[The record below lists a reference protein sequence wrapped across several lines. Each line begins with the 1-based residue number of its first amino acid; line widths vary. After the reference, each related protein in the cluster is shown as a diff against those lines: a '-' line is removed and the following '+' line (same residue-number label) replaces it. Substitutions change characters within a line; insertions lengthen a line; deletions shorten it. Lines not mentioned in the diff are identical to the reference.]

1 MKSKL
6 IMLQESGQAIWLDFI
21 RRSFLNDGGFD
32 KLIDQGIRGV
42 TSNPSIFEKA
52 IATNDEYDADIRELA
67 AANKETMEIYE
78 AVAIADIQQAA
89 DMLRPLYDSSQ
100 GGDGFVSLE
109 VSPTL
114 AHDTEGTI
122 ADAKRLHAAVDRPN
136 LMIKIPATPAGI
148 PAIEATLAAGINV
161 NVTLIFSLQQ
171 YEDTVEV
178 YIKALET
185 RHAAGKDVSKI
196 ASVASFFVSR
206 VDTAVDKQ
214 LEQLG
219 RTDLQGHAAVD
230 NAKLAYERFQKL
242 FSGNRWQSLADAG
255 AVVQRPLWASTGTK
269 NPAYPDTLY
278 VDTLVG
284 PHTVNT
290 IPPATLDAV
299 LDHGKTEPS
308 VEDDLTGAKARMAQL
323 KEVGID
329 MDAVTSKLLEEG
341 VDAFAKAFQGLLE
354 SVEQKRQKIES

>member
-6 IMLQESGQAIWLDFI
+6 EMLNESGQAIWLDFI
-21 RRSFLNDGGFD
+21 QRSFLNDGSFD
-32 KLIDQGIRGV
+32 KLLKQGIRGV

-52 IATNDEYDADIRELA
+52 IANTEEYDEDIRQVA
-67 AANKETMEIYE
+67 ASTKDTMEIYE
-78 AVAIADIQQAA
+78 SVAIADIQLAA
-89 DMLRPLYDSSQ
+89 DKLRPLYDAAQ
-100 GGDGFVSLE
+100 GADGFVSLE

-122 ADAKRLHAAVDRPN
+122 ADAKRLHTAVNRPN
-136 LMIKIPATPAGI
+136 LMIKIPATPEGI

-161 NVTLIFSLQQ
+161 NVTLIFSLRQ
-171 YEDTVEV
+171 YEDTVEA
-178 YIKALET
+178 YIKALEK
-185 RHAAGKDVSKI
+185 RLAAGEDISKI

-214 LEQLG
+214 LEALG
-219 RTDLQGHAAVD
+219 HTDLQGHAAVD
-230 NAKLAYERFQKL
+230 NAKLAYERFKSL
-242 FSGNRWQSLADAG
+242 CSDSRWQRLADAG

-290 IPPATLDAV
+290 VPPATLDAV
-299 LDHGKTEPS
+299 LDHGKTEIS
-308 VEDDLTGAKARMAQL
+308 VENDCTGAQTRMAQL
-323 KEVGID
+323 KEVGVD
-329 MDAVTSKLLEEG
+329 MDAITEKLLAEG
-341 VDAFAKAFQGLLE
+341 VDAFANAFKGLLD
-354 SVEQKRQKIES
+354 SVEEKRKAV

>member
-6 IMLQESGQAIWLDFI
+6 VMLHEAGQAIWFDFI
-21 RRSFLNDGGFD
+21 RRSFLNDGSFD
-32 KLIDQGIRGV
+32 KLIGQGIRGV

-52 IATNDEYDADIRELA
+52 IATNDEYDTDIRA
-67 AANKETMEIYE
+67 MADKDTIKIYE
-78 AVAIADIQQAA
+78 SLAIADIQQAA
-89 DMLRPLYDSSQ
+89 DMLRPLYDSTQ
-100 GGDGFVSLE
+100 GSDGFVSLE

-171 YEDTVEV
+171 YEDTVEA

-185 RHAAGKDVSKI
+185 RHAAGQNISQI

-214 LEQLG
+214 LEELG
-219 RTDLQGHAAVD
+219 HAELQGHAAVD
-230 NAKLAYERFQKL
+230 NAKLAYERFKQL
-242 FSGNRWQSLADAG
+242 FSGDRWQSLADAG

-290 IPPATLDAV
+290 VPPATLDAV
-299 LDHGKTEPS
+299 LDHGKTEVS
-308 VEDDLTGAKARMAQL
+308 VEDDLEGAKARMAKLQ
-323 KEVGID
+323 EVGVD
-329 MDAVTSKLLEEG
+329 MKAVTEKLLEEG
-341 VDAFAKAFQGLLE
+341 VDAFAKAFQGLLD
-354 SVEQKRQKIES
+354 SVDEKRKTI